1 MRQKLGIFLGFF
13 LSTLNWTDF
22 AKIWKTLP
30 NFQYQNLLQKQILLR
45 AHSLLIGSYKEGKKK
60 VLP

>member
-22 AKIWKTLP
+22 AKIWKTLQ
-30 NFQYQNLLQKQILLR
+30 NFQYQNLLKKQILLR
-45 AHSLLIGSYKEGKKK
+45 AHSLLIGSSYKEKK